1 MSRRMPIVPSLICAV
16 WFAIVGAAGI
26 ELDETLG
33 GTISAAIKPD
43 LGGDSAAGFFE
54 FLQY

>member
-1 MSRRMPIVPSLICAV
+1 MPIVPSLICAV